1 MCGIAG
7 IITIKNSKIDST
19 VVENVKRSLEHRGP
33 DHSSHHF
40 IKESVCLIHTRLSII
55 DLNDR
60 SNQPFQSNDE
70 RYTIV
75 FNGEIYNYK
84 ELRKE
89 LETKGHKF
97 ITNGDTE
104 VLLQGYIEY
113 EEKILNK
120 LRGQFAFVIYDKI
133 TNELFMARDR
143 IGIKPLY
150 YSVND
155 NWIIF
160 GSEIKAI
167 ELSKLIEFEPDID
180 SYLAYLRHLCVPAD
194 STGNK
199 NIKKLEPGQF
209 IRIDKNGKISKKI
222 YWDPFTFSV
231 NHDLNEKNVVEELD
245 RLLNE
250 SVEYRK
256 VSDVEVGLFLSGG
269 IDSSLLGKLMKK
281 NSDSPLK
288 AFNVDFEENFEG
300 YKGELKE
307 ARFASSEIG
316 INLNEEKIN
325 FDNFK
330 EIFDNY
336 AYYQDDLVGDEVGI
350 PLYFLGKNARS
361 NGIKVVQVG
370 EGADELFYGYEHWL
384 RYIKLNKYIKPLT
397 RSRSDF
403 LNFSNH
409 RMNLASNI
417 LFNRTSFSGG
427 AIGFNLVEIN
437 KLINGGIPSDS
448 ELINLVDNKWDSY
461 FASKDSTLTKW
472 MTLIDLNVRLPEL
485 LLMRMDKLV
494 MQSAVEARVPF
505 LDHKLVEYVLT
516 IPENILFNKSTTK
529 PLLKKIADNHLPNEI
544 VNRKKQG
551 FRAPVGE
558 WIKKDQDYF
567 YESIKE
573 FNSLVDLFNKKE
585 LDKVLQGN
593 DYQRKWYLLNLS
605 NWHLTR
611 VAN

>member
-1 MCGIAG
+1 MCGIGG
-7 IITIKNSKIDST
+7 IININNSKIDPNII
-19 VVENVKRSLEHRGP
+19 ENIKDSLEHRGP
-33 DHSSHHF
+33 DNSS
-40 IKESVCLIHTRLSII
+40 IKYINESNCFVHTRLSII

-60 SNQPFQSNDE
+60 SNQPFQNEDK
-70 RYTIV
+70 RYTLV

-84 ELRKE
+84 EIRKE
-89 LETKGHKF
+89 LEDLGVGFT
-97 ITNGDTE
+97 TEGDTE
-104 VLLQGYIEY
+104 VLLKGFIEY
-113 EEKILNK
+113 GPNVLEK
-120 LRGQFAFVIYDKI
+120 LRGQFAFAIYDS
-133 TNELFMARDR
+133 TEESLFLARDR

-150 YSVND
+150 LSNNE
-155 NWIIF
+155 NWFIF

-167 ELSKLIEFEPDID
+167 EKSGVIPFSEDVE
-180 SYLAYLRHLCVPAD
+180 SYISYLRHLCVPGNR
-194 STGNK
+194 TGNK
-199 NIKKLEPGQF
+199 NILKLEPGEYAIF
-209 IRIDKNGKISKKI
+209 SLKEGLIRNK
-222 YWDPFTFSV
+222 YWDPFSFEI
-231 NHDLNEKNVVEELD
+231 NNDIHEEEAIDEVE
-245 RLLNE
+245 RLLKE
-250 SVEYRK
+250 SIEYRK

-269 IDSSLLGKLMKK
+269 VDSSLIGKLMKENEK
-281 NSDSPLK
+281 SGLK
-288 AFNVDFEENFEG
+288 GFNIDYEDHFEG
-300 YKGELKE
+300 YKGEVQE
-307 ARFASSEIG
+307 AKYASSF
-316 INLNEEKIN
+316 LNIELIENKIKYSDFQDILN
-325 FDNFK
+325 
-330 EIFDNY
+330 NY
-336 AYYQDDLVGDEVGI
+336 SFYQDDLIGDEVGI

-417 LFNRTSFSGG
+417 LFNRTSFGGG

-448 ELINLVDNKWDSY
+448 ELINFVDNKWDSY
-461 FASKDSTLTKW
+461 FESKDSTLTKW

-529 PLLKKIADNHLPNEI
+529 PLLKKIAGNHLPNEI

>member
-1 MCGIAG
+1 MCGIGG
-7 IITIKNSKIDST
+7 IVNTNNSKIDPNII
-19 VVENVKRSLEHRGP
+19 ENIKDSLEHRGP
-33 DHSSHHF
+33 DNSS
-40 IKESVCLIHTRLSII
+40 IKYINESNCFVHTRLSII

-60 SNQPFQSNDE
+60 SNQPFQNEDK
-70 RYTIV
+70 RYTLV

-84 ELRKE
+84 EIRKE
-89 LETKGHKF
+89 LEDLGVGFT
-97 ITNGDTE
+97 TEGDTE
-104 VLLQGYIEY
+104 VLLKGFIEY
-113 EEKILNK
+113 GPNVLEK
-120 LRGQFAFVIYDKI
+120 LRGQFAFAIYDS
-133 TNELFMARDR
+133 TEESLFLARDR

-150 YSVND
+150 LSNNE
-155 NWIIF
+155 NWFIF

-167 ELSKLIEFEPDID
+167 EKSGVVPFSEDVE
-180 SYLAYLRHLCVPAD
+180 SYISYLRHLCVPGNR
-194 STGNK
+194 TGNK
-199 NIKKLEPGQF
+199 NILKLEPGEYATF
-209 IRIDKNGKISKKI
+209 SLKEGLIRNK
-222 YWDPFTFSV
+222 YWDPFSFEI
-231 NHDLNEKNVVEELD
+231 NNDIHEDEAIDEVE
-245 RLLNE
+245 RLLKE
-250 SVEYRK
+250 SIEYRK

-269 IDSSLLGKLMKK
+269 VDSSLIGKLMKENEK
-281 NSDSPLK
+281 SGLK
-288 AFNVDFEENFEG
+288 GFNIDYEDHFEG
-300 YKGELKE
+300 YKGEVQE
-307 ARFASSEIG
+307 AKYASSF
-316 INLNEEKIN
+316 LNIDLIEDKIKYSDFQDILN
-325 FDNFK
+325 
-330 EIFDNY
+330 NY
-336 AYYQDDLVGDEVGI
+336 SFYQDDLIGDEVGI

-529 PLLKKIADNHLPNEI
+529 PLLKKIAGNHLPNEI